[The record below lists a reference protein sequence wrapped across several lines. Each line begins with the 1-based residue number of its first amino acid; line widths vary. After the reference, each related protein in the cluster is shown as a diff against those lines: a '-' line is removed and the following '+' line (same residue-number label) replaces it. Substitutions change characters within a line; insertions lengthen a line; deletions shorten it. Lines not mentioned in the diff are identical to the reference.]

1 MLNYEQ
7 IIYFF
12 NVLLLK
18 LLRHSCTHLNYLLN
32 YNLLFSFPTT
42 HHQSIF
48 SVIIPLQIKKKPHH
62 RFGTSNVHLI
72 IFTIFF
78 FERKKA
84 NSELKRRKK
93 TLIQRVQIVQAS
105 SYRNHKC
112 FKFIFFLF
120 HFEIIFHE
128 CWQQFIN
135 LNHNR
140 YILKRA
146 Y

>member
-78 FERKKA
+78 LKEKKQIA
-84 NSELKRRKK
+84 NLKEKK
-93 TLIQRVQIVQAS
+93 N
-105 SYRNHKC
+105 SYIESTNSTGK
-112 FKFIFFLF
+112 L
-120 HFEIIFHE
+120 
-128 CWQQFIN
+128 
-135 LNHNR
+135 L
-140 YILKRA
+140 
-146 Y
+146 